1 VSNATRA
8 TTPTEARSHTRLV
21 LGLCGTMLLVGIFV
35 WVGPRAVAAQLLH
48 VGPQALWIFAPYVIG
63 TAIGAFPWAWL
74 LPPQARPRYGP
85 VIVSRFA
92 ASGANALLPFF
103 GLAGEPL
110 RLMWLAH
117 DARARGLAAIIVD
130 RVVYNMANALLL
142 LAGALIALRTAALPV
157 SLGVGA
163 AVIALVI
170 GLVTAGIGA
179 AVARFEIGHRLQAIL
194 AKRLHYLHGQP
205 GFGAEVDH
213 SLRSLLR
220 GPGRRLW
227 AGLVVH
233 VAGRAA
239 LCGEVYVGL
248 RILGVTTS
256 IDRALMLATV
266 PIATGLI
273 ASSIPSQIGVQEAAL
288 SLVSGALD
296 IPPAAGFALVL
307 LLRARQLAFI
317 PLTPLLVGSA
327 SSATLEGR
335 PRGLL
340 LPGAL
345 PPRALQQSGGSGAYS
360 EAEEPSRRDE
370 PAPRLA
376 SDRRED

>member
-1 VSNATRA
+1 M
-8 TTPTEARSHTRLV
+8 

-35 WVGPRAVAAQLLH
+35 WVGPRAVAAQLFH
-48 VGPQALWIFAPYVIG
+48 VGPQALWILAPYVIG
-63 TAIGAFPWAWL
+63 TAIAGFPWAWL
-74 LPPQARPRYGP
+74 LPSQARPRYGP

-110 RLMWLAH
+110 RLMWLPR
-117 DARARGLAAIIVD
+117 DARPRGLAAIIVD

-142 LAGALIALRTAALPV
+142 LAGALIALWTAALPV

-163 AVIALVI
+163 AAIALVI
-170 GLVTAGIGA
+170 GVVTAGIGG
-179 AVARFEIGHRLQAIL
+179 AVARFKIGHRLQAIL
-194 AKRLHYLHGQP
+194 ATRLHYLDGQP
-205 GFGAEVDH
+205 DFGAEVDR
-213 SLRSLLR
+213 SLRSLLH
-220 GPGRRLW
+220 GPSRRLW
-227 AGLVVH
+227 AGLLVH
-233 VAGRAA
+233 IGGRAA
-239 LCGEVYVGL
+239 LCSEVYVGL
-248 RILGVTTS
+248 RVLGVTTS

-288 SLVSGALD
+288 SLVSGALG

-327 SSATLEGR
+327 SSATLEEPPKGVLV
-335 PRGLL
+335 PR
-340 LPGAL
+340 AL
-345 PPRALQQSGGSGAYS
+345 PPRALEQSGGSGAYS
-360 EAEEPSRRDE
+360 EAEASRRDE
-370 PAPRLA
+370 PAQRLA
-376 SDRRED
+376 SDRRDD